1 VIRLV
6 TIAAGVLAL
15 WTAQADAA
23 TWCGTSA
30 PADREPQVV
39 AGHNVHAVYAIA
51 ADGADNTAA
60 IAQALQNDAEAI
72 DVWWR
77 AQDATRSPRFDL
89 FPFPCGPQLDL
100 AVVRVGASSAQL
112 RSLEG
117 RFRTIEAAVRT
128 AGLDTQFVKYL
139 VYYDGPVDGDV
150 CGQGSGSPEGSGI
163 AVVYTTACAGVP
175 SAATAAHELV
185 HALGAMS
192 GGMPPHECPD
202 SPGHICDTR
211 ADLMYP
217 DTIGEGLSDLQLDP
231 GRDDYYGHA
240 AAWFDVQDS
249 RWLRRLDAQARLT
262 LQLTGLGT
270 IESNVPGLICT
281 TTCATDWNSGTILGL
296 TPSAS
301 PGNRF
306 VRWGGACSG
315 SIPCTLELSQ
325 AATVTAFFAPSTFR
339 LTISRAG
346 RGIVRSGGAE
356 IACPSKCVSA
366 ATSHASLRLTAVA
379 AKGWRFARWSG
390 ACTGTRAT
398 CALPMTKASA
408 AKATFVRRR

>member
-6 TIAAGVLAL
+6 AVAAGVLAL

-23 TWCGTSA
+23 TWCGTPA

-51 ADGADNTAA
+51 TDGVDNTPAV
-60 IAQALQNDAEAI
+60 AQALQNDAEAI

-77 AQDATRSPRFDL
+77 AQDASRSPRFDL
-89 FPFPCGPQLDL
+89 FSFPCGQQLDL
-100 AVVRVGASSAQL
+100 AVVRVGATSAQL
-112 RSLEG
+112 QLLEG
-117 RFRTIEAAVRT
+117 RFRTIESAVRA
-128 AGLDTQFVKYL
+128 AGLETQFVKYL

-150 CGQGSGSPEGSGI
+150 CGQGSGSPEGSGV
-163 AVVYTTACAGVP
+163 AVVYTAACAGVP

-185 HALGAMS
+185 HALGGMT
-192 GGMPPHECPD
+192 GGTPPHECPD
-202 SPGHICDTR
+202 SRGHVCETR

-217 DTIGEGLSDLQLDP
+217 ETIGEALTDLQLDV

-240 AAWFDVQDS
+240 AVWFDLQDS

-270 IESNVPGLICT
+270 IESNIPGLNCT
-281 TTCATDWNSGTILGL
+281 ATCATDWNAGTVLGL
-296 TPSAS
+296 TPAAS

-315 SIPCTLELSQ
+315 SAPCTLELSQ

-339 LTISRAG
+339 LTVSRAG
-346 RGIVRSGGAE
+346 RGIVRSAGAA
-356 IACPSKCVSA
+356 IACPGRCVSA
-366 ATSHASLRLTAVA
+366 ATSYTPLRLTAVA
-379 AKGWRFARWSG
+379 ARGWRFVRWSG
-390 ACTGTRAT
+390 ACIGTRPT
-398 CALPMTKASA
+398 CKLPMTKVSA